1 MVRGL
6 TLSAKRANVTRPTKS
21 SLRPGKFAPPSTKR
35 STTFFNAV
43 SRSTARPFCVK
54 SMASMELDRSTT
66 SSMATPSV
74 SVEVCSLMRTGRA
87 MHTMSNA
94 NVVARSALGSQRNFA
109 AVPAP
114 AILARLTT
122 LKVMAGWLR
131 RRHKRQK
138 AAKTSGKS
146 SNIQASFNSK

>member
-1 MVRGL
+1 
-6 TLSAKRANVTRPTKS
+6 
-21 SLRPGKFAPPSTKR
+21 
-35 STTFFNAV
+35 
-43 SRSTARPFCVK
+43 
-54 SMASMELDRSTT
+54 
-66 SSMATPSV
+66 
-74 SVEVCSLMRTGRA
+74 MRTGRA

-131 RRHKRQK
+131 LRHKRQK
-138 AAKTSGKS
+138 AAKTNGKS
-146 SNIQASFNSK
+146 SNIQPSFNSK